1 MFWIDWGEIFKIE
14 KCGMNGDINIR
25 QVLIGINIFWFNV
38 LVVDYIIDRIW
49 WVDVKF
55 YIIEFFD
62 FFGKNRRIILSENI
76 NYLFVLI
83 IFQSYIYW
91 IDWYYNVINRVNKF
105 IGEERFVVIEN
116 LFLLMDIYV
125 YYRQR

>member
-91 IDWYYNVINRVNKF
+91 IDWYYYVINRVNKF